1 MPLSV
6 SNMDYKSDNYI
17 VFLTICCRQYMYMG
31 LIFLSIQPICAFWLE
46 HLIHLHLG

>member
-17 VFLTICCRQYMYMG
+17 VFLTICCRQYMG
-31 LIFLSIQPICAFWLE
+31 LIFVSIQPICAFWLE